1 LKSKNL
7 EAGVPHEVIGP
18 LIHFAGAGAFFGFL
32 LAIAVSRLERS
43 LTFGQAFR
51 ISAIAS
57 VVALVA
63 IFLYHQAIAELGI
76 SVSIPPWPWVQDVM
90 VKLAAMCLAG
100 AIVTRLSK
108 NYGIKKEGWFGVG
121 GRAIG
126 WIYAL
131 LLMLGAIVI
140 ALRAL

>member
-63 IFLYHQAIAELGI
+63 IFLYHQATAELGI
-76 SVSIPPWPWVQDVM
+76 SDSINHWVEDVL

-100 AIVTRLSK
+100 TIVTRLSR

-131 LLMLGAIVI
+131 LLMLAAIAIV
-140 ALRAL
+140 LRAL